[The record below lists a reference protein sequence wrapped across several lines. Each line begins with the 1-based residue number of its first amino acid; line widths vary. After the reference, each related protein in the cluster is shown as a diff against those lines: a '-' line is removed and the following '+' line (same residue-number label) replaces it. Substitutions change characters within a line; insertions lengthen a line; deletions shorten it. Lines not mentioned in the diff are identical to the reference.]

1 MSLSQPR
8 SLGRVIRPR
17 FGGAD
22 NDPEMRLL
30 RRKDAAPV
38 RTLEERLEAFDR
50 RRTSPELFPEGIV
63 VKGFAREALE
73 KVEDLDVAR
82 ATRVSIDVVRSWRDG
97 RCPDGVGYQ
106 RLDALGR
113 ILNRLERVGLEPAAR
128 AEWLRSPNRA
138 FGDEAVLDLI
148 ARDEQQRVLQYVER
162 LS

>member
-1 MSLSQPR
+1 
-8 SLGRVIRPR
+8 
-17 FGGAD
+17 
-22 NDPEMRLL
+22 MRLL

-50 RRTSPELFPEGIV
+50 RRTSPEHFPAGIV

-73 KVEDLDVAR
+73 KAEDLDIAR
-82 ATRVSIDVVRSWRDG
+82 ATRVPVGLVQTWRDG
-97 RCPDGVGYQ
+97 GCPDGVGHQ

-113 ILNRLERVGLEPAAR
+113 ILARLDRVGLEPEAR
-128 AEWLRSPNRA
+128 SEWLRSPNRA

-148 ARDEQQRVLQYVER
+148 GRDEQQRVLRYVER

>member
-1 MSLSQPR
+1 
-8 SLGRVIRPR
+8 
-17 FGGAD
+17 
-22 NDPEMRLL
+22 MRLL
-30 RRKDAAPV
+30 RRKDAVPV

-63 VKGFAREALE
+63 VKGFARQALE
-73 KVEDLDVAR
+73 QSEDLDIAR
-82 ATRVSIDVVRSWRDG
+82 ATRVAIGVVLSWRDG
-97 RCPDGVGYQ
+97 VCPDGVGHQ

-113 ILNRLERVGLEPAAR
+113 IMARLDRLGLEPEAR

-148 ARDEQQRVLQYVER
+148 GRDEQQRVLQYVER